1 MPRWHRVTGCGARH
15 SSTTVKSS
23 RIRPTGRLG
32 TWCNTQVRCR
42 QSRRQGTGT
51 VWRDPPQAE
60 SFHREGPKAALPVR
74 PCRKP
79 AAGRRLRRKRMAR
92 SGRSARLRRTRGQNK
107 AQRQRGG
114 TDMFF
119 IEAPPCVDVSR
130 ICPALSA
137 VFNIDVF
144 CIRVVTKAVE
154 TKKWLSQNALQK
166 HFATAIFVGGRTVF

>member
-1 MPRWHRVTGCGARH
+1 VPEAGGREEAAAEEDGTEAEEAPGSGAHAARTKH
-15 SSTTVKSS
+15 SAS
-23 RIRPTGRLG
+23 
-32 TWCNTQVRCR
+32 
-42 QSRRQGTGT
+42 
-51 VWRDPPQAE
+51 
-60 SFHREGPKAALPVR
+60 AA
-74 PCRKP
+74 
-79 AAGRRLRRKRMAR
+79 
-92 SGRSARLRRTRGQNK
+92 
-107 AQRQRGG
+107 AQ
-114 TDMFF
+114 TCFF

>member
-1 MPRWHRVTGCGARH
+1 M
-15 SSTTVKSS
+15 S
-23 RIRPTGRLG
+23 I
-32 TWCNTQVRCR
+32 
-42 QSRRQGTGT
+42 
-51 VWRDPPQAE
+51 
-60 SFHREGPKAALPVR
+60 
-74 PCRKP
+74 
-79 AAGRRLRRKRMAR
+79 RRLAVLCTAMLCAGMLVLCRVFWIAADQ
-92 SGRSARLRRTRGQNK
+92 SYAASAA
-107 AQRQRGG
+107 AQ
-114 TDMFF
+114 TCFF

>member
-1 MPRWHRVTGCGARH
+1 MPEAGGREEAAAEEDGTEAEEALVLCRVFWIAAD
-15 SSTTVKSS
+15 
-23 RIRPTGRLG
+23 
-32 TWCNTQVRCR
+32 
-42 QSRRQGTGT
+42 QSY
-51 VWRDPPQAE
+51 
-60 SFHREGPKAALPVR
+60 AAS
-74 PCRKP
+74 
-79 AAGRRLRRKRMAR
+79 AA
-92 SGRSARLRRTRGQNK
+92 
-107 AQRQRGG
+107 AQ
-114 TDMFF
+114 TCFF